1 MQETRGQGAD
11 VVIIAAPAHK
21 VFEQSLRIAALGGRI
36 NFFGG
41 LPKDRPDIT
50 LDANLVHYKELKVT
64 GTTACSTNDCRRAA
78 AIIISGRIDLAPL
91 VQARYP
97 LTQVH
102 EAFAA
107 AGGRQAMKVVVEPA
121 A

>member
-1 MQETRGQGAD
+1 MNCDRLAIAPTFGADRIVDPDQESLLDVVMQETRGQGAD

-50 LDANLVHYKELKVT
+50 LDANLVHYKELQ
-64 GTTACSTNDCRRAA
+64 GHWHH
-78 AIIISGRIDLAPL
+78 G
-91 VQARYP
+91 VQ
-97 LTQVH
+97 H
-102 EAFAA
+102 ERLPP
-107 AGGRQAMKVVVEPA
+107 GGCDHHFGPD
-121 A
+121 